1 MAKHTPGPWH
11 IEEHG
16 IYVKNRVWV
25 SADRVRVAV
34 VDQEYI
40 GGEPAALSIANA
52 RLIAAAPGLL
62 AACEGDNEM
71 EDIYLRELQRIA
83 GPDATLSDEAQ
94 SRLHQLRQQ
103 RYAAIAKAKGG

>member
-40 GGEPAALSIANA
+40 GGEPATLSIANA
-52 RLIAAAPGLL
+52 RLIAAAPDLL
-62 AACEGDNEM
+62 AACKSVLVWFERWAWD
-71 EDIYLRELQRIA
+71 EDEPPASWGWELK
-83 GPDATLSDEAQ
+83 DELA
-94 SRLHQLRQQ
+94 
-103 RYAAIAKAKGG
+103 AAIAKAEGADGT